1 MNESTLEYLLGI
13 AETDIQKKIIRLFSE
28 TISSDADLD
37 VLLREILD
45 YIREVKQ

>member
-28 TISSDADLD
+28 RIGPDIDPD